1 MNCRKFGLFFIIK
14 LNFLQQCRPD
24 FFYPVVIRQFF
35 VYKNSRR
42 NKVSEFHYV
51 YWRLDYLDCQKV
63 LDWKPSP
70 CLLTSF
76 LHNYNIPTIRVP
88 IDSFFLE
95 QFWLNLSEIYLLA
108 LKSDRLNL
116 QKERICGDRL
126 FVPVLQ
132 TQFPSKNT
140 PWIAYIKN
148 SVSKQTSTFFNRFL
162 FYNFADLVLCT
173 VNMKGRK
180 CQNVR
185 SLMFLL
191 KIQTHIFLN
200 CQYFF

>member
-1 MNCRKFGLFFIIK
+1 M
-14 LNFLQQCRPD
+14 
-24 FFYPVVIRQFF
+24 
-35 VYKNSRR
+35 
-42 NKVSEFHYV
+42 
-51 YWRLDYLDCQKV
+51 

-76 LHNYNIPTIRVP
+76 LHNYNIPTIGVP
-88 IDSFFLE
+88 IDSFFVE
-95 QFWLNLSEIYLLA
+95 QFWLNLPEIYLLA

-116 QKERICGDRL
+116 QKERTCGDRL

-140 PWIAYIKN
+140 PWIAYIKK
-148 SVSKQTSTFFNRFL
+148 SVSKQTSTFFSRLL

-191 KIQTHIFLN
+191 KIQTHIFWN
-200 CQYFF
+200 CQYIFLKSPSRVLKLDESRWSKYFEFIPSNGKQKGLIFLKSVICFDFSQLSNSFSSRATAWILTL